1 MDIVISRILKYLNG
15 CLDNGHKYKIGSYIV
30 KNYPKICK
38 YDLAELMQKGKFS
51 KDEIIDF
58 CRHLGYQ
65 DYESFRRRMISD
77 DQLRLDQINAR
88 MLNMDVEPFLDAI
101 DTSYSKEEFRQLI
114 DTIVDL
120 MFTKKRIVI
129 IGSHYPCS
137 VAVEFQTDMIVFG
150 KEVVE
155 YHSFDEDFMFD
166 EDDMVVFLTATGRTM
181 EEYVKET
188 KDQNICVTDFV
199 LVTQNIRYR
208 EFEKIC
214 ADYVLH
220 VLGKFDGIQ
229 FNYQVM
235 LILDLFRIR
244 YYQKYYAA

>member
-15 CLDNGHKYKIGSYIV
+15 CLDNDDKYKIGSFLV
-30 KNYPKICK
+30 QHYPKVCK
-38 YDLAELMQKGKFS
+38 YDLAKLENEGGFTEEQILN
-51 KDEIIDF
+51 F
-58 CRHLGYQ
+58 CSHLGYEN
-65 DYESFRRRMISD
+65 YESFRRRMIAD

-101 DTSYSKEEFRQLI
+101 DSSYSKGEFRELI

-120 MFTKKRIVI
+120 MFKKKRIII

-150 KEVVE
+150 KEVIE
-155 YHSFDEDFMFD
+155 CHCFDEDFLFN
-166 EDDMVVFLTATGRTM
+166 EDDMVIFLTATGRTM
-181 EEYVKET
+181 EEYVRET
-188 KDQNICVTDFV
+188 RDQNICATDFV

-208 EFEKIC
+208 EFDKIC
-214 ADYVLH
+214 ADYVVH
-220 VLGKFDGIQ
+220 VLGKYDGIQ

-235 LILDLFRIR
+235 LILDLLRIR
-244 YYQKYYAA
+244 YYQKYYDA